1 MVAYIEVLRTML
13 GRLDFVDPPAPLD
26 GTLVGP
32 GSDRGEPQFDG
43 RGRTLALRAG
53 DDKSDP
59 GRALPKDLALAFP
72 AVGAQVN

>member
-13 GRLDFVDPPAPLD
+13 RRFDFVDPPAPLI

-32 GSDRGEPQFDG
+32 GINRGEPQFEG

-59 GRALPKDLALAFP
+59 GRALPPNLALTCP